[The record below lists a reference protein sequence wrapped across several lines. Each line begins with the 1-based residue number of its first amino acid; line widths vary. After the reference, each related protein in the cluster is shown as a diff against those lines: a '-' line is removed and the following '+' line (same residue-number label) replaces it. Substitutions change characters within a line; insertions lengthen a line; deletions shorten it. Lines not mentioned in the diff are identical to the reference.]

1 MNIDIDIDTF
11 RYQWCYQQSVG
22 YLCTSFLD
30 AIIPYKRKRLQEKE
44 KGFVHLSKFEVEKE
58 FVKLS
63 KFEVEKGF
71 LVCFGGFSSH
81 R

>member
-1 MNIDIDIDTF
+1 MNIDIDNDIDTF
-11 RYQWCYQQSVG
+11 RYQWYYQQSVR

-44 KGFVHLSKFEVEKE
+44 KGFVDLSKFEVK
-58 FVKLS
+58 
-63 KFEVEKGF
+63 KGF